1 MSNNNLY
8 EHNINAYV
16 LTNFNDIYKYHL
28 LLAEIM
34 QETNRV
40 SRGGKKN
47 KNQTIILS
55 QLRQLCI
62 YSTPTYCDMLNESL
76 INALLSLV
84 TNAPDYDFDRKI
96 LRASLY
102 IICEIIISNNIKE
115 PDFLFKDSKVA
126 ISLISILRTEI
137 SNTKTIGCRLFLSW
151 RTLGIL
157 SNVFGQSVNV
167 MEISYDTLSKLKY
180 PTLKSKKS
188 LFGTGQ
194 KKIESDFENKMLYW
208 ATLLSTMRRTGEIP
222 PLISYDILFTGAIS
236 SNSHLSRHALYLI
249 SLAATR
255 RGYNNCQEPDNSP
268 SRLASLLNEKLS
280 SDIHPSQAVN
290 QVDLL
295 SCTYILQTIATLA
308 ENPDTLE
315 KHIINLYKSSKIFI
329 EHDS

>member
-8 EHNINAYV
+8 VHNINDYI
-16 LTNFNDIYKYHL
+16 LKNFNDISNYHL

-62 YSTPTYCDMLNESL
+62 YSTPTCCDMLNESL
-76 INALLSLV
+76 INALFSLI
-84 TNAPDYDFDRKI
+84 TNASDYDFDRKI

-102 IICEIIISNNIKE
+102 TICEIIISNNIKE
-115 PDFLFKDSKVA
+115 PDITFKDSKVA
-126 ISLISILRTEI
+126 TSLISILRKEI
-137 SNTKTIGCRLFLSW
+137 SNNKTIGCRLFLSW

-157 SNVFGQSVNV
+157 SNISGQSINV

-188 LFGTGQ
+188 MFGTGQ

-222 PLISYDILFTGAIS
+222 PLISYDILFSGAIS

-249 SLAATR
+249 SLAATK
-255 RGYNNCQEPDNSP
+255 RGDNNCQEPDNSP
-268 SRLASLLNEKLS
+268 SRLASILNKKLS
-280 SDIHPSQAVN
+280 IDMPPSQTVN
-290 QVDLL
+290 QADLL
-295 SCTYILQTIATLA
+295 SCTYILQTVASLA

-315 KHIINLYKSSKIFI
+315 KNIINLYKSSKIFI
-329 EHDS
+329 EHFS